1 MLGHPLLLYLCIMID
16 ESTTALKT
24 AVEAHMRRTG
34 SSFRVL
40 SQDSGVPYTTIYNL
54 LHRGS
59 EPSHATATK
68 LIRAIAEYQ
77 DPIKN

>member
-1 MLGHPLLLYLCIMID
+1 MVD
-16 ESTTALKT
+16 ESTIALRT

-40 SQDSGVPYTTIYNL
+40 SRDSGVPYTTIYNL

-59 EPSHATATK
+59 QPSHATATR
-68 LIRAIAEYQ
+68 LIRTIAEYQ
-77 DPIKN
+77 DPVKG